1 MLPFF
6 LYDTVRG
13 IGYGGQGVR
22 GMEQSRLGR
31 ATVRHVLLRR
41 GLRREETAGNQNRA
55 ESRQHWR
62 KRGKGQRR
70 GGWSKRGRERTG
82 PVPSVISEG
91 NAKGAARTHAHT
103 QKRARRQN
111 RPSMASTAAEGPP
124 WSPSPAP
131 QMPRIPHETISS
143 YDHKGHGALQNQG
156 ANTGARRA

>member
-1 MLPFF
+1 MPFF

-31 ATVRHVLLRR
+31 ATVRHVSLRR
-41 GLRREETAGNQNRA
+41 GRRREETAGNQNRA

-82 PVPSVISEG
+82 LYLVSFPKETLRAQPGHTHTHRRERDV
-91 NAKGAARTHAHT
+91 RTGLPWPA
-103 QKRARRQN
+103 QLLRA
-111 RPSMASTAAEGPP
+111 PP

-156 ANTGARRA
+156 ANMGARRA